1 MLGDRGGVSRG
12 GSLRRRMGCGK
23 RAAAIHAL
31 LLLRLWSRAAYVET
45 TKQAQRAAKKHGFA
59 IGQSSDIL
67 LHPPLPSVAVPI
79 AMERGRRRKKNSAA
93 ERSGPVASLGV
104 GVCAGQQYLRHL
116 LDRRRPLTLLS
127 LRAQAAG
134 GNDLKDT
141 PYLLHGQWNPR

>member
-12 GSLRRRMGCGK
+12 GSPRRRMGCGK

-79 AMERGRRRKKNSAA
+79 AMERGRRRKKTAQRSAA
-93 ERSGPVASLGV
+93 DPSPASES
-104 GVCAGQQYLRHL
+104 A
-116 LDRRRPLTLLS
+116 S
-127 LRAQAAG
+127 AQASSTSA
-134 GNDLKDT
+134 T
-141 PYLLHGQWNPR
+141 SSIAAARSPSSPSAPRPPGATT